1 MKIKMKVS
9 TLALFAAL
17 NFTLVD
23 LSETTFVYAPQTIT
37 VVDHGCEKAVSVDT
51 ETDSAT
57 GVLKIT
63 INDGCGLNK
72 EVEIKF
78 LSDLDLSFMPASKDE
93 DEGYELRGVD
103 SMDILP
109 MGASLID
116 GDNRYPTKYE
126 LSSYQIE
133 KIKALAEQEIASLS
147 TVNGIILDDA
157 RDWYV
162 CD

>member
-1 MKIKMKVS
+1 MKMKMKVS

-23 LSETTFVYAPQTIT
+23 LSGTTFVYAPQTIT
-37 VVDHGCEKAVSVDT
+37 VVDHGCEKAVSVDVD
-51 ETDSAT
+51 TDSAT

-63 INDGCGLNK
+63 INDGCGLSK

-78 LSDLDLSFMPASKDE
+78 LSDLDLSYMPASKGE
-93 DEGYELRGVD
+93 DEGYELRGVNN
-103 SMDILP
+103 MDILP
-109 MGASLID
+109 MNVSLVD

-126 LSSYQIE
+126 LSVHQMDI
-133 KIKALAEQEIASLS
+133 IKALAAQEIASLS
-147 TVNGIILDDA
+147 TVDGIILDDA

>member
-37 VVDHGCEKAVSVDT
+37 VVDHACEKAISVDT

-63 INDGCGLNK
+63 INDGCGLSK

-78 LSDLDLSFMPASKDE
+78 LSDLDLSYTPASKGE
-93 DEGYELRGVD
+93 DEGYELRGVN
-103 SMDILP
+103 SIDILP
-109 MGASLID
+109 MSTSLID

-126 LSSYQIE
+126 LSLYQIGKVKE
-133 KIKALAEQEIASLS
+133 LAVQEIASLS
-147 TVNGIILDDA
+147 TVGGIILDDA
-157 RDWYV
+157 RDWYI
-162 CD
+162 CL